1 MTNRADQIGTRQWV
15 EENNRR
21 VIFQNHMYKCAG
33 RDNPEHSKHGLFT
46 GLWEDFCLNEAGI
59 AQRDQWFERMQFV
72 QDVKDGKIKMP
83 VATGT
88 GFIPDDDYPPRAE
101 EEIAYDFNISNASD
115 PVDDY
120 FNCSSE
126 CDIDDQECEDICLD
140 ELKKPVIEEFNDF
153 SVIQAD
159 SPHQAA
165 IAK

>member
-33 RDNPEHSKHGLFT
+33 RDNPEHEKHGLFT
-46 GLWEDFCLNEAGI
+46 GLWEDFCLNEAGV

-72 QDVKDGKIKMP
+72 QDVKDGKIKIEDQ
-83 VATGT
+83 
-88 GFIPDDDYPPRAE
+88 IPRPE

-115 PVDDY
+115 PIDDY
-120 FNCSSE
+120 FNCSAE
-126 CDIDDQECEDICLD
+126 CAIDDQECEDICLD
-140 ELKKPVIEEFNDF
+140 DLKKPVIEEFDNF
-153 SVIQAD
+153 SVTQAD

-165 IAK
+165 IAQSS

>member
-1 MTNRADQIGTRQWV
+1 MTNRADQIGTREWV

-72 QDVKDGKIKMP
+72 QDVKDGKIKIEDQ
-83 VATGT
+83 
-88 GFIPDDDYPPRAE
+88 IPRPE

-140 ELKKPVIEEFNDF
+140 ELKEP
-153 SVIQAD
+153 S
-159 SPHQAA
+159 S
-165 IAK
+165 